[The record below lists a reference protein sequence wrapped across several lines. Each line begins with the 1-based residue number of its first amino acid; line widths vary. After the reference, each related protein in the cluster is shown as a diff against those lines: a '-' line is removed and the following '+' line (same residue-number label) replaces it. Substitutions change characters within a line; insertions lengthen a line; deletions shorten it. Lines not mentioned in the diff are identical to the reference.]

1 MAARSLSVCMIVRDE
16 ARLLPRC
23 LDSLAGRYD
32 EICAVDT
39 GSTDG
44 TVELLRAYG
53 ATVRVDTRCNGTDG
67 LIEDFARARDAAL
80 SLARC
85 DWVLQIDADEVLVAD
100 EGAIDAAIARAMR
113 EAGGGCIGVG
123 LRSDDAEWVSGRLFR
138 RVDARG
144 YRSPIHEYLE
154 HDGGFTMARD
164 IVIRNLPDKRDKESA
179 EGRNTRMLRAALEHD
194 PHNAR
199 LWHFLGNEH
208 TRARRDRDAADCYA
222 RALELG
228 TFPIGRYHTA
238 YYLGCSH
245 LILGELD
252 STVAAARM
260 AIAIDPRY
268 AEGHCLL
275 ADALQM
281 RGDAYGALAAYRD
294 ALACGAPPHDAV
306 MAVQR
311 WAYDEHPRTQI
322 ARLHGILGIAGDD
335 AGSSM
340 TSVDAAR
347 FQAVHV
353 DAQAPES
360 KSLEVMHHRGAD
372 GDERPLP

>member
-23 LDSLAGRYD
+23 LASLAGRYD

-39 GSTDG
+39 GSTDA
-44 TVELLRAYG
+44 TVELLRAHG
-53 ATVRVDTRCNGTDG
+53 ARVRVDTGCNGPDG

-85 DWVLQIDADEVLVAD
+85 EWVLQIDADEVLEAQ
-100 EGAIDAAIARAMR
+100 EGAIEAAIARALR

-123 LRSDDAEWVSGRLFR
+123 LRSGEAEWVSGRLFR
-138 RVDARG
+138 RADARG

-154 HDGGFTMARD
+154 HEGGFTVARD
-164 IVIRNLPDKRDKESA
+164 IVIRNLPDKRDKESSQ
-179 EGRNTRMLRAALEHD
+179 GRNTRMLRAALERD
-194 PHNAR
+194 PRNAR

-208 TRARRDRDAADCYA
+208 TRARRDRDAAVCYA
-222 RALELG
+222 RALEIG
-228 TFPIGRYHTA
+228 TFAVGRYHSA

-245 LILGELD
+245 LVLGELEAA
-252 STVAAARM
+252 VAAART
-260 AIAIDPRY
+260 AIAIDARY

-281 RGDAYGALAAYRD
+281 RGDPYGALAAYRD
-294 ALACGAPPHDAV
+294 ALACGAPPQDAV

-311 WAYDEHPRTQI
+311 WAYDEHPRAQI
-322 ARLHGILGIAGDD
+322 ARLQGILGHDGETVRADAAPVEATPVDAAPAQAADD
-335 AGSSM
+335 AG
-340 TSVDAAR
+340 
-347 FQAVHV
+347 
-353 DAQAPES
+353 
-360 KSLEVMHHRGAD
+360 
-372 GDERPLP
+372 RPP